1 MYFKLAFKNIKKSY
15 KNYVIYFL
23 TLIFGICIFYTFN
36 SIESQSV
43 MMELNEQKQSA
54 FMMAEQ
60 LIGYFSVF
68 IAFVLGFL
76 IVYANNYLI
85 KRRKKEFGIYMTL
98 GMENGSLSK
107 MIFLETLFIGA
118 ISLEIGVIL
127 GIMLSQALSV
137 LTAYMFQVDLTKF
150 QFVFSPLGFKR
161 TVLCFS
167 IIYLVVLIFNFI
179 SVRKIKL
186 IDLLTASKRN
196 EKPTIKN
203 LWVSVILFLV
213 SVGILGIAYYKV
225 IHDGIAFASFNALG
239 LPILLGCIG
248 TFIFFYSLTGFFL
261 KVIQGNKK
269 FYLIDLNM
277 FVMKQ
282 ISSKINT
289 TFVSLSFIC
298 LMLFLAI
305 CTFSGGLG
313 INRAINADLKDL
325 TKFDVT
331 FWSNSGENIET
342 LLKEK
347 NIDISNIA
355 KEDSNMVMY
364 DSGVKYSNFLSKE
377 GMTAMK
383 NYFPVA
389 NDNDILVIGENGYN
403 NTLKLLGKEP
413 VNLKENKYLAVG
425 NIDEMKKWVNES
437 LENGNI
443 DQMKKLVNKS
453 SENGNIDQMKKL
465 VNKSSENGKKIN
477 ISGKTLEPANKKY
490 ENINLYNFT
499 MKGDILIFVVKDS
512 LLEGLKPVSSR
523 FNMMLKDNSNT
534 KEELESIR
542 DQLVESQVYSI
553 TKKEIYDNAAGLG
566 ATMAYLGIYLGLIFI
581 ITSAVVLA
589 IQQLTEST
597 DNVERYRLLKEI
609 GVDQKMINKA
619 IFTQVGVYFMLPLSL
634 AIVHSIVGLKI
645 SSTIVGVFGN
655 ASIMPNIIITA
666 IIFVIIYGGYFLA
679 TYLGAK
685 KNINERS

>member
-60 LIGYFSVF
+60 LMGYFSVF

-118 ISLEIGVIL
+118 ISLGIGLVL

-213 SVGILGIAYYKV
+213 SVGILGTAYYKV

-248 TFIFFYSLTGFFL
+248 TFVFFYSLTGFFL

-269 FYLIDLNM
+269 FYLRDLNM

-331 FWSNSGENIET
+331 FWSNSGENIEN

-347 NIDISNIA
+347 NIDTSNIA
-355 KEDSNMVMY
+355 EEDSNMVMY
-364 DSGVKYSNFLSKE
+364 DSKIKYSNFLSKE

-413 VNLKENKYLAVG
+413 VNLKENQYLAVG
-425 NIDEMKKWVNES
+425 NIDEMKKWVNE
-437 LENGNI
+437 
-443 DQMKKLVNKS
+443 
-453 SENGNIDQMKKL
+453 
-465 VNKSSENGKKIN
+465 SSENGKKIN

-499 MKGDILIFVVKDS
+499 MKGDILIFVVNDS

-534 KEELESIR
+534 KEELDSVR

-655 ASIMPNIIITA
+655 ASIMPNVIITA

-685 KNINERS
+685 KNINERA

>member
-60 LIGYFSVF
+60 LMGYFSVF

-118 ISLEIGVIL
+118 ISLGIGLVL

-213 SVGILGIAYYKV
+213 SLGILGTAYYKV

-269 FYLIDLNM
+269 FYLRDLNM

-331 FWSNSGENIET
+331 FWSNSGENIEN

-355 KEDSNMVMY
+355 KEESNMVMY

-389 NDNDILVIGENGYN
+389 NDNDILVIGEKGYN

-413 VNLKENKYLAVG
+413 VNLKENQYLAVG

-437 LENGNI
+437 LENGN
-443 DQMKKLVNKS
+443 M
-453 SENGNIDQMKKL
+453 DQMKKL

-512 LLEGLKPVSSR
+512 LIEGLKPVSSR

-534 KEELESIR
+534 KEELESVR
-542 DQLVESQVYSI
+542 NQLVESQVYSI

-655 ASIMPNIIITA
+655 ASIMPNVIITA

-685 KNINERS
+685 KNINERA

>member
-118 ISLEIGVIL
+118 ISLGIGVVL

-213 SVGILGIAYYKV
+213 SVGILGTAYYKV
-225 IHDGIAFASFNALG
+225 IHDGIAVASFNVLG
-239 LPILLGCIG
+239 LPIVLGCIG

-269 FYLIDLNM
+269 FYLRDLNM

-331 FWSNSGENIET
+331 FWSNSGENIEN

-413 VNLKENKYLAVG
+413 VNLKENQYLAVG

-437 LENGNI
+437 LENGNM

-453 SENGNIDQMKKL
+453 SE
-465 VNKSSENGKKIN
+465 EGKKIN

-534 KEELESIR
+534 KEELENVR
-542 DQLVESQVYSI
+542 DQLVKSQVYSI

-655 ASIMPNIIITA
+655 TSIMPNIIITS

>member
-60 LIGYFSVF
+60 LMGYFSVF

-118 ISLEIGVIL
+118 ISLGIGLAL

-213 SVGILGIAYYKV
+213 SLGILGTAYYKV

-269 FYLIDLNM
+269 FYLRDLNM

-331 FWSNSGENIET
+331 FWSNSGENIEN

-364 DSGVKYSNFLSKE
+364 DSKIKYSNFLSKE

-389 NDNDILVIGENGYN
+389 NDNDILVIGEKGYN

-413 VNLKENKYLAVG
+413 VNLKENQYLAVG

-437 LENGNI
+437 LENG
-443 DQMKKLVNKS
+443 
-453 SENGNIDQMKKL
+453 
-465 VNKSSENGKKIN
+465 KKIN
-477 ISGKTLEPANKKY
+477 ISGKTLEPENKKY

-512 LLEGLKPVSSR
+512 LIEGLKPVSSR

-534 KEELESIR
+534 REELEEVR

-655 ASIMPNIIITA
+655 ASIMPNVIITA

-685 KNINERS
+685 KNINERA

>member
-60 LIGYFSVF
+60 LMGYFSVF

-118 ISLEIGVIL
+118 ISLGIGVVL

-269 FYLIDLNM
+269 FYLRDLNM

-331 FWSNSGENIET
+331 FWSNSGENIEN

-355 KEDSNMVMY
+355 EEDSNMIMY
-364 DSGVKYSNFLSKE
+364 DSKIKYSNFLSKE

-413 VNLKENKYLAVG
+413 VNLKENQYLAVG

-443 DQMKKLVNKS
+443 D
-453 SENGNIDQMKKL
+453 EMKKL
-465 VNKSSENGKKIN
+465 VNKSSENGKNIN

-534 KEELESIR
+534 KEELGSIR

>member
-60 LIGYFSVF
+60 LMGYFSVF

-118 ISLEIGVIL
+118 ISLGIGLVL

-213 SVGILGIAYYKV
+213 SLGILGTAYYKV

-269 FYLIDLNM
+269 FYLRDLNM

-331 FWSNSGENIET
+331 FWSNSGENIEN

-364 DSGVKYSNFLSKE
+364 DSKIKYSNFLSKE

-413 VNLKENKYLAVG
+413 VNLKENQYLAVG

-437 LENGNI
+437 L
-443 DQMKKLVNKS
+443 
-453 SENGNIDQMKKL
+453 
-465 VNKSSENGKKIN
+465 ENGKKIN

-534 KEELESIR
+534 KEELENVR

-655 ASIMPNIIITA
+655 ASIMPNVIITA

-685 KNINERS
+685 KNINERA

>member
-118 ISLEIGVIL
+118 ISLGIGVVL

-269 FYLIDLNM
+269 FYLRDLNM

-331 FWSNSGENIET
+331 FWSNSGENIEK

-355 KEDSNMVMY
+355 KEDSNMIMY
-364 DSGVKYSNFLSKE
+364 DSKIKYSNFLSKE

-413 VNLKENKYLAVG
+413 VNLKENQYLAVG

-437 LENGNI
+437 LENGNM
-443 DQMKKLVNKS
+443 DQMKR
-453 SENGNIDQMKKL
+453 L
-465 VNKSSENGKKIN
+465 VNKSSENGKNIN

-534 KEELESIR
+534 KEELGSIR

>member
-118 ISLEIGVIL
+118 ISLGIGVVL

-269 FYLIDLNM
+269 FYLRDLNM

-331 FWSNSGENIET
+331 FWSNSGENIEN

-355 KEDSNMVMY
+355 KEDSNMIMY
-364 DSGVKYSNFLSKE
+364 DSKIKYSNFLSKE

-389 NDNDILVIGENGYN
+389 NDNDILVIGEKGYN

-413 VNLKENKYLAVG
+413 VNLKENQYLAVG

-437 LENGNI
+437 L
-443 DQMKKLVNKS
+443 
-453 SENGNIDQMKKL
+453 
-465 VNKSSENGKKIN
+465 ENGKKIN

-534 KEELESIR
+534 KEELENVR

>member
-118 ISLEIGVIL
+118 ISLGIGVVL

-203 LWVSVILFLV
+203 LWISVILFLV

-269 FYLIDLNM
+269 FYLRDLNM

-331 FWSNSGENIET
+331 FWSNSGENIEK

-355 KEDSNMVMY
+355 KEDSNMIMY

-389 NDNDILVIGENGYN
+389 NDNDILVIGEKGYN

-413 VNLKENKYLAVG
+413 VNLKENQYLAVG

-437 LENGNI
+437 L
-443 DQMKKLVNKS
+443 
-453 SENGNIDQMKKL
+453 
-465 VNKSSENGKKIN
+465 ENGKKIN

>member
-118 ISLEIGVIL
+118 ISLGIGVVL

-203 LWVSVILFLV
+203 LWISVILFLV

-269 FYLIDLNM
+269 FYLRDLNM

-331 FWSNSGENIET
+331 FWSNSGENIEK

-355 KEDSNMVMY
+355 KEDSNMIMY
-364 DSGVKYSNFLSKE
+364 DSKIKYSNFLSKE

-413 VNLKENKYLAVG
+413 VNLKENQYLAVG

-437 LENGNI
+437 LENGNM

-453 SENGNIDQMKKL
+453 SE
-465 VNKSSENGKKIN
+465 EGKKIN

-534 KEELESIR
+534 KEELENVR

>member
-118 ISLEIGVIL
+118 ISLGIGVVL

-203 LWVSVILFLV
+203 LWISVILFLV

-269 FYLIDLNM
+269 FYLRDLNM

-331 FWSNSGENIET
+331 FWSNSGENIEN

-364 DSGVKYSNFLSKE
+364 DSEVKYSNFLSKE

-389 NDNDILVIGENGYN
+389 NDNDILVIGEKGYN

-413 VNLKENKYLAVG
+413 VNLKENQYLAVG
-425 NIDEMKKWVNES
+425 NIDE
-437 LENGNI
+437 
-443 DQMKKLVNKS
+443 
-453 SENGNIDQMKKL
+453 MKKL

-534 KEELESIR
+534 KEELENVR

-597 DNVERYRLLKEI
+597 DNIERYRLLKEI

>member
-118 ISLEIGVIL
+118 ISLGIGVVL

-225 IHDGIAFASFNALG
+225 IHDGIAFASFNVLG

-269 FYLIDLNM
+269 FYLRDLNM

-331 FWSNSGENIET
+331 FWSNSGENIEN

-355 KEDSNMVMY
+355 KEDSNMIMY
-364 DSGVKYSNFLSKE
+364 DSKIKYSNFLSKE

-413 VNLKENKYLAVG
+413 VNLKENQYLAVG

-437 LENGNI
+437 LENGNM
-443 DQMKKLVNKS
+443 DQMKKLVNKR
-453 SENGNIDQMKKL
+453 
-465 VNKSSENGKKIN
+465 SENGKKIN

-512 LLEGLKPVSSR
+512 LPEGLKPVSSR

-534 KEELESIR
+534 KEELEAIR

>member
-118 ISLEIGVIL
+118 ISLGIGVIL
-127 GIMLSQALSV
+127 GIILSQALSV

-269 FYLIDLNM
+269 FYLRDLNM

-342 LLKEK
+342 LLNEK

-364 DSGVKYSNFLSKE
+364 DSEVKYSDFLSKE

-389 NDNDILVIGENGYN
+389 NDNDTLVIGENGYN

-413 VNLKENKYLAVG
+413 VNLKENQYLAVG

-437 LENGNI
+437 LE
-443 DQMKKLVNKS
+443 S
-453 SENGNIDQMKKL
+453 
-465 VNKSSENGKKIN
+465 GKKIN
-477 ISGKTLEPANKKY
+477 ISGKTLESTNKKY

-534 KEELESIR
+534 KEELGSIR

-645 SSTIVGVFGN
+645 SSTIVGVLGN

>member
-118 ISLEIGVIL
+118 ISLGIGVVL

-269 FYLIDLNM
+269 FYLRDLNM

-331 FWSNSGENIET
+331 FWSNSGENIEK

-355 KEDSNMVMY
+355 KEDSNMIMY
-364 DSGVKYSNFLSKE
+364 GSGVKYSNFLSKE

-389 NDNDILVIGENGYN
+389 NDNDILVIGEKGYN

-413 VNLKENKYLAVG
+413 VNLKENQYLAVG

-437 LENGNI
+437 LENGNM
-443 DQMKKLVNKS
+443 DQMKKW
-453 SENGNIDQMKKL
+453 

-609 GVDQKMINKA
+609 GVNQKMINKA

>member
-118 ISLEIGVIL
+118 ISLGIGVVL

-196 EKPTIKN
+196 ENPTIKN

-213 SVGILGIAYYKV
+213 SVGILVTAYYKV

-269 FYLIDLNM
+269 FYLRDLNM

-331 FWSNSGENIET
+331 FWSNSGENIEN

-453 SENGNIDQMKKL
+453 SENG
-465 VNKSSENGKKIN
+465 KKIN

-534 KEELESIR
+534 KEELENVR

>member
-118 ISLEIGVIL
+118 ISLGIGVVL

-213 SVGILGIAYYKV
+213 SVGILGTAYYKV
-225 IHDGIAFASFNALG
+225 IHDGIAVASFNALG
-239 LPILLGCIG
+239 LPILLGCVG

-269 FYLIDLNM
+269 FYLRDLNM

-331 FWSNSGENIET
+331 FWSNSGENIEK

-413 VNLKENKYLAVG
+413 VNLKENQYLAVG

-437 LENGNI
+437 LE
-443 DQMKKLVNKS
+443 S
-453 SENGNIDQMKKL
+453 
-465 VNKSSENGKKIN
+465 GKKIN

-490 ENINLYNFT
+490 EDINLYNFT

-534 KEELESIR
+534 KEELENVR

-634 AIVHSIVGLKI
+634 AIVHAIVGLKV
-645 SSTIVGVFGN
+645 SSFIVGVFGN

>member
-413 VNLKENKYLAVG
+413 VNLKKNQYLAVG

-437 LENGNI
+437 L
-443 DQMKKLVNKS
+443 
-453 SENGNIDQMKKL
+453 
-465 VNKSSENGKKIN
+465 ENGKKIN

-645 SSTIVGVFGN
+645 SSSIVGVFGN

>member
-60 LIGYFSVF
+60 LIGYLSVF

-118 ISLEIGVIL
+118 ISLGIGVIL
-127 GIMLSQALSV
+127 GIILSQALSV

-269 FYLIDLNM
+269 FYLRDLNM

-342 LLKEK
+342 LLNEK

-364 DSGVKYSNFLSKE
+364 DSEVKYSDFLSKE

-383 NYFPVA
+383 NYFPVD
-389 NDNDILVIGENGYN
+389 NDNDTLVIGENGYN

-413 VNLKENKYLAVG
+413 VNLKENQYLAVG

-437 LENGNI
+437 LENG
-443 DQMKKLVNKS
+443 
-453 SENGNIDQMKKL
+453 
-465 VNKSSENGKKIN
+465 KKIN
-477 ISGKTLEPANKKY
+477 ISGKTLEPENKKY

-534 KEELESIR
+534 KEELENVR

>member
-76 IVYANNYLI
+76 IVYANNYII

-118 ISLEIGVIL
+118 ISLGIGVVL

-269 FYLIDLNM
+269 FYLRDLNM

-331 FWSNSGENIET
+331 FWSNSGENIEN

-355 KEDSNMVMY
+355 KEDSNMIMY

-389 NDNDILVIGENGYN
+389 NDNDILVIGEKGYN

-413 VNLKENKYLAVG
+413 VNLKENQYLAVG

-437 LENGNI
+437 LENG
-443 DQMKKLVNKS
+443 
-453 SENGNIDQMKKL
+453 
-465 VNKSSENGKKIN
+465 KKIN
-477 ISGKTLEPANKKY
+477 ISGKTLEPENKKY

-534 KEELESIR
+534 KEELEEVR

>member
-118 ISLEIGVIL
+118 ISLGIGVVL

-213 SVGILGIAYYKV
+213 SLGILGIAYYKV
-225 IHDGIAFASFNALG
+225 IHDGIAFASFNVLG
-239 LPILLGCIG
+239 LPIVLGCVG

-269 FYLIDLNM
+269 FYLRDLNM

-331 FWSNSGENIET
+331 FWSNSGENIEN

-355 KEDSNMVMY
+355 EEDSNMIMY

-413 VNLKENKYLAVG
+413 VNLKENQYLAVG

-437 LENGNI
+437 LENGN
-443 DQMKKLVNKS
+443 M
-453 SENGNIDQMKKL
+453 DQMKKL

-534 KEELESIR
+534 KEELEAIR

>member
-118 ISLEIGVIL
+118 ISLGIGVVL

-203 LWVSVILFLV
+203 LWISVILFLV

-269 FYLIDLNM
+269 FYLRDLNM

-331 FWSNSGENIET
+331 FWSNSGENIEN

-413 VNLKENKYLAVG
+413 VNLKENQYLAVG

-437 LENGNI
+437 LENGN
-443 DQMKKLVNKS
+443 M
-453 SENGNIDQMKKL
+453 DQMKKL

-534 KEELESIR
+534 KEELENVR

>member
-118 ISLEIGVIL
+118 ISLGIGVVL

-269 FYLIDLNM
+269 FYLRDLNM

-331 FWSNSGENIET
+331 FWSNSGENIEK

-355 KEDSNMVMY
+355 KEDSNMIMY
-364 DSGVKYSNFLSKE
+364 DSKIKYSNFLSKE

-389 NDNDILVIGENGYN
+389 NDNDILVIGEKGYN

-413 VNLKENKYLAVG
+413 VNLKENQYLAVG

-437 LENGNI
+437 LENGN
-443 DQMKKLVNKS
+443 M
-453 SENGNIDQMKKL
+453 DQMKKL

-534 KEELESIR
+534 KEELEEVR

-685 KNINERS
+685 KNINERA

>member
-60 LIGYFSVF
+60 LMGYFSVF

-118 ISLEIGVIL
+118 ISLGIGLVL

-213 SVGILGIAYYKV
+213 SLGILGTAYYKV

-269 FYLIDLNM
+269 FYLRDLNM

-331 FWSNSGENIET
+331 FWSNSGENIEN

-364 DSGVKYSNFLSKE
+364 DSKIKYSNFLSKE

-389 NDNDILVIGENGYN
+389 NDNDILVIGEKGYN
-403 NTLKLLGKEP
+403 NTLKLLRKEP
-413 VNLKENKYLAVG
+413 VNLKENQYLAVG

-437 LENGNI
+437 LENG
-443 DQMKKLVNKS
+443 
-453 SENGNIDQMKKL
+453 
-465 VNKSSENGKKIN
+465 KKIN
-477 ISGKTLEPANKKY
+477 ISGKTLEPENKKY

-512 LLEGLKPVSSR
+512 LIEGLKPVSSR

-534 KEELESIR
+534 KEELEEVR

-655 ASIMPNIIITA
+655 ASIMPNVIITA

-685 KNINERS
+685 KNINERA

>member
-118 ISLEIGVIL
+118 ISLGIGVVL

-269 FYLIDLNM
+269 FYLRDLNM

-331 FWSNSGENIET
+331 FWSNSGENIEN

-364 DSGVKYSNFLSKE
+364 DSEVKYSNFLSKE

-413 VNLKENKYLAVG
+413 VNLKENQYLAVG

-437 LENGNI
+437 LE
-443 DQMKKLVNKS
+443 S
-453 SENGNIDQMKKL
+453 GNIDQMKKL

-534 KEELESIR
+534 KEELENVR

>member
-118 ISLEIGVIL
+118 ISLGIGVVL

-269 FYLIDLNM
+269 FYLRDLNM

-331 FWSNSGENIET
+331 FWSNSGENIEN

-355 KEDSNMVMY
+355 EEDSNMIMY
-364 DSGVKYSNFLSKE
+364 DSKIKYSNFLSKE

-413 VNLKENKYLAVG
+413 VNLKENQYLAVG
-425 NIDEMKKWVNES
+425 NIDE
-437 LENGNI
+437 
-443 DQMKKLVNKS
+443 
-453 SENGNIDQMKKL
+453 MKKL
-465 VNKSSENGKKIN
+465 VNKSSENGKNIN

-534 KEELESIR
+534 KEELGSIR

>member
-118 ISLEIGVIL
+118 ISLGIGVVL

-203 LWVSVILFLV
+203 LWISVILFLV

-269 FYLIDLNM
+269 FYLRDLNM

-331 FWSNSGENIET
+331 FWSNSGENIEK

-403 NTLKLLGKEP
+403 NTLKLLGKES
-413 VNLKENKYLAVG
+413 VNLKENQYLAVG

-437 LENGNI
+437 L
-443 DQMKKLVNKS
+443 
-453 SENGNIDQMKKL
+453 ENGNIDQMKKL

-512 LLEGLKPVSSR
+512 LLEVLKPVSSR

>member
-60 LIGYFSVF
+60 LMGYFSVF

-118 ISLEIGVIL
+118 ISLGIGVVL

-225 IHDGIAFASFNALG
+225 IHDGIAVASFNVLG
-239 LPILLGCIG
+239 LPIVLGCVG

-269 FYLIDLNM
+269 FYLRDLNM

-331 FWSNSGENIET
+331 FWSNSGENIEK

-355 KEDSNMVMY
+355 KEDSNMIMY
-364 DSGVKYSNFLSKE
+364 DSKIKYSNFLSKE

-413 VNLKENKYLAVG
+413 VNLKENQYLAVG

-437 LENGNI
+437 LENGNM

-453 SENGNIDQMKKL
+453 SE
-465 VNKSSENGKKIN
+465 EGKKIN

-534 KEELESIR
+534 KEELENVR

-655 ASIMPNIIITA
+655 ASIMPNIIIAA

>member
-15 KNYVIYFL
+15 KNYVIYFF

-118 ISLEIGVIL
+118 ISLGIGVVL

-137 LTAYMFQVDLTKF
+137 LTSYMFQVDLTKF

-213 SVGILGIAYYKV
+213 SVGILGTAYYKV
-225 IHDGIAFASFNALG
+225 IHDGIAVASFNVLG
-239 LPILLGCIG
+239 LPIVLGCVG

-269 FYLIDLNM
+269 FYLRDLNM

-313 INRAINADLKDL
+313 INRAINADLNDL

-331 FWSNSGENIET
+331 FWSNSGENIEK

-413 VNLKENKYLAVG
+413 VNLKENQYLAVG

-437 LENGNI
+437 LENGNM

-453 SENGNIDQMKKL
+453 SE
-465 VNKSSENGKKIN
+465 EGKKIN
-477 ISGKTLEPANKKY
+477 ISGKILEPANKKY

-534 KEELESIR
+534 KEELENVR

-655 ASIMPNIIITA
+655 ASIMPNVIITA

>member
-118 ISLEIGVIL
+118 ISLGIGVIL

-203 LWVSVILFLV
+203 LWISVILFLV

-269 FYLIDLNM
+269 FYLRDLNM

-331 FWSNSGENIET
+331 FWSNSGENIEN

-347 NIDISNIA
+347 NIDTSNIA

-403 NTLKLLGKEP
+403 NTLKFLGKEP
-413 VNLKENKYLAVG
+413 VNLKENQYLAVG

-437 LENGNI
+437 LE
-443 DQMKKLVNKS
+443 S
-453 SENGNIDQMKKL
+453 GNIDQMKKL

-542 DQLVESQVYSI
+542 EQLVESQVYSI

-645 SSTIVGVFGN
+645 SSSIVGVFGN

>member
-118 ISLEIGVIL
+118 ISLGIGVVL

-203 LWVSVILFLV
+203 LWISVILFLV

-269 FYLIDLNM
+269 FYLRDLNM

-282 ISSKINT
+282 VSSKINT

-331 FWSNSGENIET
+331 FWSNSGENIEK

-389 NDNDILVIGENGYN
+389 NDNDILVIGEKGYN

-413 VNLKENKYLAVG
+413 VNLKENQYLAVG

-437 LENGNI
+437 LENGN
-443 DQMKKLVNKS
+443 M
-453 SENGNIDQMKKL
+453 DQMKKL

-477 ISGKTLEPANKKY
+477 ILGKTLEPANKKY

>member
-118 ISLEIGVIL
+118 ISLGIGVVL
-127 GIMLSQALSV
+127 GIMLSQGLSV

-150 QFVFSPLGFKR
+150 QFVFSSLGFKR

-179 SVRKIKL
+179 SVRNIKL

-269 FYLIDLNM
+269 FYLRDLNM

-331 FWSNSGENIET
+331 FWSNSGENIEN

-364 DSGVKYSNFLSKE
+364 DSKIKYSSFLSKE

-413 VNLKENKYLAVG
+413 VNLKENQYLAVG

-437 LENGNI
+437 LENG
-443 DQMKKLVNKS
+443 
-453 SENGNIDQMKKL
+453 
-465 VNKSSENGKKIN
+465 KKIN
-477 ISGKTLEPANKKY
+477 ISGKTLEPENKKY

-534 KEELESIR
+534 KEELEEVR

>member
-54 FMMAEQ
+54 FIMAEQ
-60 LIGYFSVF
+60 LMGYFSVF

-118 ISLEIGVIL
+118 ISLGIGLVL

-213 SVGILGIAYYKV
+213 SLGILGTAYYKV

-269 FYLIDLNM
+269 FYLRDLNM

-331 FWSNSGENIET
+331 FWSNSGENIEN

-355 KEDSNMVMY
+355 KEDSNMVMC
-364 DSGVKYSNFLSKE
+364 DSKIKYSNFLSKE

-389 NDNDILVIGENGYN
+389 NDNDILVIGEKGYN
-403 NTLKLLGKEP
+403 DTLKLLGKEP
-413 VNLKENKYLAVG
+413 VNLKENQYLAVG

-437 LENGNI
+437 LENG
-443 DQMKKLVNKS
+443 
-453 SENGNIDQMKKL
+453 
-465 VNKSSENGKKIN
+465 KKIN
-477 ISGKTLEPANKKY
+477 ISGKILEPENKKY

-512 LLEGLKPVSSR
+512 LIEGLKPVSSR

-534 KEELESIR
+534 KEELENVR

-655 ASIMPNIIITA
+655 ASIMPNVIITA

-685 KNINERS
+685 KNINERA

>member
-54 FMMAEQ
+54 FMMVEQ

-118 ISLEIGVIL
+118 ISLGIGVVL

-269 FYLIDLNM
+269 FYLRDLNM

-331 FWSNSGENIET
+331 FWSNSGENIEN

-403 NTLKLLGKEP
+403 NTLKLLGKES
-413 VNLKENKYLAVG
+413 VNLKENQYLAVG
-425 NIDEMKKWVNES
+425 NIDEMKKW
-437 LENGNI
+437 
-443 DQMKKLVNKS
+443 
-453 SENGNIDQMKKL
+453 

-534 KEELESIR
+534 KEELENVR

-645 SSTIVGVFGN
+645 SSSIVGVFGN

>member
-118 ISLEIGVIL
+118 ISLGIGVIL

-225 IHDGIAFASFNALG
+225 IHDGIAVASFNVLG
-239 LPILLGCIG
+239 LPIVLGCVG

-269 FYLIDLNM
+269 FYLRDLNM

-331 FWSNSGENIET
+331 FWSNSGENIEK

-403 NTLKLLGKEP
+403 NTLKLVGKEP
-413 VNLKENKYLAVG
+413 VNLKENQYLAVG

-437 LENGNI
+437 LESGN
-443 DQMKKLVNKS
+443 
-453 SENGNIDQMKKL
+453 
-465 VNKSSENGKKIN
+465 KIN
-477 ISGKTLEPANKKY
+477 ISGKTLDPANKKY

-534 KEELESIR
+534 KEELENVR

-634 AIVHSIVGLKI
+634 AIVHAIVGLKV
-645 SSTIVGVFGN
+645 SSFIVGVFGN

>member
-118 ISLEIGVIL
+118 ISLGIGVVL

-269 FYLIDLNM
+269 FYLRDLNM

-331 FWSNSGENIET
+331 FWSNSGENIEN

-347 NIDISNIA
+347 NIDTSNIA

-413 VNLKENKYLAVG
+413 VNLKENQYLAVG

-437 LENGNI
+437 LE
-443 DQMKKLVNKS
+443 S
-453 SENGNIDQMKKL
+453 GNIDQMKKL

-542 DQLVESQVYSI
+542 EQLVESQVYSI

-645 SSTIVGVFGN
+645 SSSIVGVFGN

>member
-118 ISLEIGVIL
+118 ISLGIGVVL

-213 SVGILGIAYYKV
+213 SVGILGTAYYKV

-269 FYLIDLNM
+269 FYLRDLNM

-331 FWSNSGENIET
+331 FWSNSGENIEN

-364 DSGVKYSNFLSKE
+364 DSKIKYSNFLSKE

-403 NTLKLLGKEP
+403 NTLKLLGKES
-413 VNLKENKYLAVG
+413 VNLKENQYLAVG

-437 LENGNI
+437 LENGN
-443 DQMKKLVNKS
+443 M
-453 SENGNIDQMKKL
+453 DQMKKL

-512 LLEGLKPVSSR
+512 LLEVLKPVSSR

-534 KEELESIR
+534 KEELENVR

-685 KNINERS
+685 KNINERA

>member
-118 ISLEIGVIL
+118 ISLGIGVVL

-203 LWVSVILFLV
+203 LWISVILFLV

-269 FYLIDLNM
+269 FYLRDLNM

-331 FWSNSGENIET
+331 FWSNSGENIEK

-355 KEDSNMVMY
+355 EEDSNMIMY
-364 DSGVKYSNFLSKE
+364 DSKIKYSNFLSKE

-413 VNLKENKYLAVG
+413 VNLKENQYLAVG

-437 LENGNI
+437 LE
-443 DQMKKLVNKS
+443 S
-453 SENGNIDQMKKL
+453 
-465 VNKSSENGKKIN
+465 GKKIN
-477 ISGKTLEPANKKY
+477 ISGKTLESTNKKY

-534 KEELESIR
+534 KEELEAIR

>member
-1 MYFKLAFKNIKKSY
+1 MYFKLTFKNIKKSY

-118 ISLEIGVIL
+118 ISLGIGVVL

-269 FYLIDLNM
+269 FYLRDLNM

-331 FWSNSGENIET
+331 FWSNSGENIEN

-347 NIDISNIA
+347 NIDTSNIA

-413 VNLKENKYLAVG
+413 VNLKENQYLAVG

-437 LENGNI
+437 LE
-443 DQMKKLVNKS
+443 S
-453 SENGNIDQMKKL
+453 GNIDQMKKL

-542 DQLVESQVYSI
+542 EQLVESQVYSI

-655 ASIMPNIIITA
+655 ASIIPNIIITA

>member
-118 ISLEIGVIL
+118 ISLGIGVVL

-269 FYLIDLNM
+269 FYLRDLNM

-331 FWSNSGENIET
+331 FWSNSGENIEN

-364 DSGVKYSNFLSKE
+364 DSKIKYSNFLSKE

-403 NTLKLLGKEP
+403 NTLKLLGKES
-413 VNLKENKYLAVG
+413 VNLKENQYLAVG

-437 LENGNI
+437 LENGN
-443 DQMKKLVNKS
+443 M
-453 SENGNIDQMKKL
+453 DQMKKL

-512 LLEGLKPVSSR
+512 LLEVLKPVSSR

-534 KEELESIR
+534 KEELENVR

>member
-118 ISLEIGVIL
+118 ISLGIGVVL
-127 GIMLSQALSV
+127 GIMLSQGLSV

-213 SVGILGIAYYKV
+213 SVGILGTAYYKV

-269 FYLIDLNM
+269 FYLRDLNM

-331 FWSNSGENIET
+331 FWSNSGENIEK

-413 VNLKENKYLAVG
+413 VNLKENQYLAVG

-437 LENGNI
+437 LE
-443 DQMKKLVNKS
+443 S
-453 SENGNIDQMKKL
+453 GNIDQMKKL

-542 DQLVESQVYSI
+542 EQLVESQVYSI

-609 GVDQKMINKA
+609 GVDQNMINKA